1 MSETDIN
8 PRLREKYTKEVV
20 PALMKR
26 FGYTNVMQ
34 VPRLKSIVLNM
45 GLGEAVGN
53 PKLVDAAVGELT
65 QITGHNHR

>member
-53 PKLVDAAVGELT
+53 P
-65 QITGHNHR
+65 